1 MNNFIEDYYKNGYA
15 VIDDFLP
22 IDIANKLEELYFE
35 ENNKWDLEDQDYDE
49 AYMDESEST
58 YGKFKTD
65 SEYLPDP
72 NESFTAKFWRSNN
85 LESKVDE
92 ILIDHFKKNLKKYA
106 KSEINNYD
114 MRCYKLDEGCHYRLH
129 MDNPIGDMGFVYYVN
144 KKWKWDWGGILHVAK
159 DEFEE
164 DFQPIFP
171 KFNRVVFMNHTEF
184 TLPHFISQVAKYAK
198 NPRFTLVTFVRRD
211 KNV

>member
-49 AYMDESEST
+49 AYMDKSEST

-65 SEYLPDP
+65 SEYLPDS

-92 ILIDHFKKNLKKYA
+92 ILIDHFKKNLEIRRRQRKIF
-106 KSEINNYD
+106 SEATYD
-114 MRCYKLDEGCHYRLH
+114 
-129 MDNPIGDMGFVYYVN
+129 N
-144 KKWKWDWGGILHVAK
+144 
-159 DEFEE
+159 
-164 DFQPIFP
+164 
-171 KFNRVVFMNHTEF
+171 
-184 TLPHFISQVAKYAK
+184 
-198 NPRFTLVTFVRRD
+198 
-211 KNV
+211 